1 MRRLYDHHG
10 IAEINEKPDEDR
22 RSEQV
27 AERAEAARERTQTY
41 VTERNH
47 NRDKEMRRLYDHLGI
62 AETDGKPD
70 EDRRSEQAA
79 ERAEAARERTQTYVT
94 ERNRNRDKEMRR
106 LYDHHRVAKRE
117 EPVPFLHR
125 LFIDF

>member
-1 MRRLYDHHG
+1 MARQRPSETVNEANKRDAYTII
-10 IAEINEKPDEDR
+10 IASPMLTGSRNEDR

-27 AERAEAARERTQTY
+27 EERAEAARKRTQTY
-41 VTERNH
+41 VTER
-47 NRDKEMRRLYDHLGI
+47 
-62 AETDGKPD
+62 
-70 EDRRSEQAA
+70 S
-79 ERAEAARERTQTYVT
+79 
-94 ERNRNRDKEMRR
+94 RNRDKEMRR